1 MHHDPDFGGAPAH
14 DPRRR
19 GWLLFG
25 GIVLAVV
32 VIVIAVV
39 RIGSDGD
46 EEPGRSS
53 GDTAE
58 VADDRVDRPEGGP
71 DGPAPEAAAEDPTDP
86 AEPPSEGTS
95 TTTEPPTTTTTT
107 EPPPPTTTTTTEPPP
122 PTTTTTTE
130 PPPPTTTTTTE
141 PPPPPPVALLT
152 PTGIP
157 VAVVEPTENGYL
169 VRTPCG
175 DTVEI
180 SGGERI
186 EGVQVVLDPGHGG
199 LFESGAVGPNGLVER
214 DLNLI
219 LADAVLQ
226 ELADRG
232 IAAATTR
239 TGDYSLYLSV
249 RADFADA
256 LGAAA
261 LVSIHHNGPT
271 WDIRE
276 TPGAEVYVQSVS
288 EEEARADS
296 ARLGGLLYEEIT
308 TALSTF
314 DGVEWS
320 GLPDAG
326 VLRVLRLSDGGDAYG
341 MLGRPTT
348 ASALVEFGY
357 LTNPSE
363 AELFTTEEYIAV
375 ASRATA
381 DAIEAYLET
390 DRPGTGFVETP
401 RRFDPAGAPVECA
414 EMPLEL
420 EPEHPAGEESEP
432 PADGSEGE
440 PGSETGEAPD
450 AGEEGTTD
458 GGTDEA
464 PPEQSDA
471 GGEGPPPDGE
481 NVN

>member
-1 MHHDPDFGGAPAH
+1 MQSDRRWVGIPAEE
-14 DPRRR
+14 RRR
-19 GWLLFG
+19 RALLLF
-25 GIVLAVV
+25 VLAVLV
-32 VIVIAVV
+32 AAVALV
-39 RIGSDGD
+39 GALLIGTSDLDDDAGPQPA
-46 EEPGRSS
+46 EEPATTAPDTGAGGS
-53 GDTAE
+53 GDQ
-58 VADDRVDRPEGGP
+58 P
-71 DGPAPEAAAEDPTDP
+71 DGTTGSAPDASSPTTV
-86 AEPPSEGTS
+86 PP
-95 TTTEPPTTTTTT
+95 TTTEPPPTTTTT

-122 PTTTTTTE
+122 P
-130 PPPPTTTTTTE
+130 TTTTTE

-175 DTVEI
+175 NTVEI

-199 LFESGAVGPNGLVER
+199 PVETGAVGPNGLVER

-219 LADAVLQ
+219 LVDAVLQ

-276 TPGAEVYVQSVS
+276 TPGAEVYVQSAS

-308 TALSTF
+308 AALSTF
-314 DGVEWS
+314 DGVEWT

-341 MLGRPTT
+341 MLSRPTT

-357 LTNPSE
+357 ITNPSE

-420 EPEHPAGEESEP
+420 PEPPPEDAEPEVPPEDSDEP
-432 PADGSEGE
+432 PPGGSDE
-440 PGSETGEAPD
+440 PPP
-450 AGEEGTTD
+450 
-458 GGTDEA
+458 GGTDE
-464 PPEQSDA
+464 PLE
-471 GGEGPPPDGE
+471 
-481 NVN
+481 

>member
-1 MHHDPDFGGAPAH
+1 M
-14 DPRRR
+14 
-19 GWLLFG
+19 
-25 GIVLAVV
+25 
-32 VIVIAVV
+32 
-39 RIGSDGD
+39 
-46 EEPGRSS
+46 
-53 GDTAE
+53 
-58 VADDRVDRPEGGP
+58 
-71 DGPAPEAAAEDPTDP
+71 
-86 AEPPSEGTS
+86 
-95 TTTEPPTTTTTT
+95 
-107 EPPPPTTTTTTEPPP
+107 
-122 PTTTTTTE
+122 
-130 PPPPTTTTTTE
+130 
-141 PPPPPPVALLT
+141 ALLT

-199 LFESGAVGPNGLVER
+199 PFETGAVGPNGLVER

-232 IAAATTR
+232 ITAATTR

-276 TPGAEVYVQSVS
+276 TPGAEVYVQSAS

-308 TALSTF
+308 AALSTF
-314 DGVEWS
+314 DGVQWS

-341 MLGRPTT
+341 MLSRPTT

-357 LTNPSE
+357 ITNPSE
-363 AELFTTEEYIAV
+363 AEIFASEEYIAV

-420 EPEHPAGEESEP
+420 PEP
-432 PADGSEGE
+432 PPEGSDEPPPEGSDE
-440 PGSETGEAPD
+440 PPPED
-450 AGEEGTTD
+450 
-458 GGTDEA
+458 TDEP
-464 PPEQSDA
+464 PPEDTD
-471 GGEGPPPDGE
+471 EPLE
-481 NVN
+481 

>member
-1 MHHDPDFGGAPAH
+1 MQSDRRWVGIPAEE
-14 DPRRR
+14 RRR
-19 GWLLFG
+19 RALLLF
-25 GIVLAVV
+25 VLAVLV
-32 VIVIAVV
+32 AAVALV
-39 RIGSDGD
+39 GALLIGTSDLDDDAGPQPA
-46 EEPGRSS
+46 EEPATTAPDTGAGGS
-53 GDTAE
+53 GDQ
-58 VADDRVDRPEGGP
+58 P
-71 DGPAPEAAAEDPTDP
+71 DGTTGSAPDASSPTTV
-86 AEPPSEGTS
+86 PP
-95 TTTEPPTTTTTT
+95 TTTEPPPTTTTT

-122 PTTTTTTE
+122 PTTTTTE

-175 DTVEI
+175 NTVEI

-199 LFESGAVGPNGLVER
+199 PVETGAVGPNGLVER

-219 LADAVLQ
+219 LVDAVLQ

-276 TPGAEVYVQSVS
+276 TPGAEVYVQSAS

-308 TALSTF
+308 AALSTF
-314 DGVEWS
+314 DGVEWT

-341 MLGRPTT
+341 MLSRPTT

-357 LTNPSE
+357 ITNPSE

-420 EPEHPAGEESEP
+420 PEPPPEDAEPEVPPEDSDEP
-432 PADGSEGE
+432 PPGGSDE
-440 PGSETGEAPD
+440 PPP
-450 AGEEGTTD
+450 
-458 GGTDEA
+458 GGTDE
-464 PPEQSDA
+464 PLE
-471 GGEGPPPDGE
+471 
-481 NVN
+481 